1 MQSPEGMD
9 GGNGRASRDR
19 PETHPAI
26 APRTA
31 DGRKLGKF
39 LSRADLSDCSPAERL
54 FKRALPGCLTQP
66 FRCTEPE
73 KMGLVLAIVSFF
85 SFLHA
90 GCN

>member
-1 MQSPEGMD
+1 MD
-9 GGNGRASRDR
+9 GNGRASRDR

-54 FKRALPGCLTQP
+54 FKRAAGLFNPTLPLYETREDGDRSRNRVI
-66 FRCTEPE
+66 F
-73 KMGLVLAIVSFF
+73 
-85 SFLHA
+85 
-90 GCN
+90 